1 MIEFILGVSF
11 VFALGF
17 CFLIYLTGKDAQI
30 TDEHKPPPA
39 YKKRDIYDR

>member
-1 MIEFILGVSF
+1 MEFILGVLF
-11 VFALGF
+11 VFAIGF
-17 CFLIYLTGKDAQI
+17 CVLVYLTGKDAHV